1 MRLMFKLNNFFI
13 RIIIMRSNL
22 SNQDRADL
30 SRARNVLVA
39 SNDSRFDYHFVKY
52 QGDID
57 NFDQTPTIITM
68 DRYDYSIKADEG
80 NDMELPKLFP
90 LSLASCQNNLEDM
103 EAFYA
108 AKFPRLPS
116 EYHGILAR
124 YSSGDILTKKDVK
137 NTIKRANK
145 KNRELPVGFTI
156 AKKDIEINFD

>member
-1 MRLMFKLNNFFI
+1 MRGI
-13 RIIIMRSNL
+13 L
-22 SNQDRADL
+22 SNQDRSDV
-30 SRARNVLVA
+30 SRARNILLA
-39 SNDSRFDYHFVKY
+39 SNDHRFDYHFVKN

-80 NDMELPKLFP
+80 NDMELPKLCP

-116 EYHGILAR
+116 EYHGILSR
-124 YSSGDILTKKDVK
+124 YSSGEILTKKQVK
-137 NTIKRANK
+137 NTIKKANK
-145 KNRELPVGFTI
+145 KNRDLPVGFSV
-156 AKKDIEINFD
+156 AKKEISLDFD

>member
-1 MRLMFKLNNFFI
+1 
-13 RIIIMRSNL
+13 MRSNL
-22 SNQDRADL
+22 SNQDRAEL

-80 NDMELPKLFP
+80 NDMELPKLCP